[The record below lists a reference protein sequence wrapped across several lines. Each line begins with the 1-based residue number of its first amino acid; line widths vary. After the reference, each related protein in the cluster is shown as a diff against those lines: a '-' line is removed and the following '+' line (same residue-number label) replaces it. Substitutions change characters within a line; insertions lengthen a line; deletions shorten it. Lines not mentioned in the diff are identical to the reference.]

1 MKIAHKSNLDHYFVN
16 VYYSQFQHAMIFVVL
31 SLNFLLPPFFS
42 APLLLRAHSIRL
54 WIFPQCLNPIQH
66 KNNTTH
72 LSIFCRL
79 LYIYIKKLFPSL
91 LTISHSTLFILF
103 AAVATIINITLV
115 CCLVL
120 NFLILTLFF
129 SPSFSLP
136 TTTHYHPLQTTQFSL
151 SLTHKCDIEI
161 FYILFYCVHIS
172 FLHWALMMGKT
183 QASRIITA
191 ATTTTTTS
199 CRSFENNINIFVHFF
214 KWIDDNN
221 GKAAGGVK

>member
-1 MKIAHKSNLDHYFVN
+1 MSHFSFPHKF
-16 VYYSQFQHAMIFVVL
+16 
-31 SLNFLLPPFFS
+31 SLFMRWFLFFLILLQCSFSFFLLW
-42 APLLLRAHSIRL
+42 AHSIRL

-72 LSIFCRL
+72 LRSIFCRL
-79 LYIYIKKLFPSL
+79 RYIKKSFPFHNLPPALPSFALFSF
-91 LTISHSTLFILF
+91 SHS
-103 AAVATIINITLV
+103 
-115 CCLVL
+115 
-120 NFLILTLFF
+120 LTLNAHHI
-129 SPSFSLP
+129 PPSLP
-136 TTTHYHPLQTTQFSL
+136 TTHPFSL
-151 SLTHKCDIEI
+151 TLSHKCDIEF

-183 QASRIITA
+183 PASRI

-221 GKAAGGVK
+221 GKQQAK